1 MYDVTIYKNFTDLQE
16 HEPDVAKSMLND
28 LEAGEWQ
35 NYELCFYDTCADF
48 AKYEVNEG
56 WYAALSSPD
65 DYNGAPNLLDYI
77 DYEALASDL
86 VCTWDDSVNWCNEE
100 LDVVVTTTVGW

>member
-1 MYDVTIYKNFTDLQE
+1 MYDVTIYKNFKDLQE
-16 HEPDVAKSMLND
+16 HKPDVAKSMLND

-56 WYAALSSPD
+56 WYAALSFPT
-65 DYNGAPNLLDYI
+65 DYNGAPDLLDYI

-86 VCTWDDSVNWCNEE
+86 VCTWDDSVNWCDEE
-100 LDVVVTTTVGW
+100 LDIVVTTTVGW